1 MVENNMFKKDPG
13 GKVVTAV
20 IQSSKERE
28 VRRILNFVKTYY
40 QDHLREKRV
49 AAYKNYFMYKIDR
62 QLKIKD
68 FQTNMKSP
76 VTKMYVDAMWTWVY
90 DNVINFRVIGRD
102 RDDQKKAEKVKAF
115 LERGFSISNSR
126 EEFMTTLKEALI
138 CWPWYIKVGYVD
150 REKKIKYR
158 KNFKDQE
165 HTIKEQF
172 PYIKYASIFNVFHD
186 PTVEKFEDSPYVIE
200 RKILNKDSVRK
211 YYSSIIKDVDKKIE
225 YAIAHPLYF
234 SNYDY
239 NKIKHTLFWNK
250 DYITRYI
257 LDNNMDMDTF
267 TRNYLSIDYQG
278 NYLEIIEFWTN
289 EELII
294 LFNGREAYAWPTNL
308 PINKKPFACIQY
320 NKSPGLAFGNGV
332 GTSMAD
338 IQGMVDEILNL
349 QMDNTKFQIAP
360 MYQKIK
366 WSDMFSQNSKKW
378 LEYTP
383 FGVVEVNTPDGM
395 KRLELGS
402 PEFTWTNMVQFLL
415 QLWEMSE
422 WVNSYT
428 MGYQNKVERSAT
440 WVSAL
445 VQAFKARL
453 LPLVESMNWALASIA
468 EMWIAIAVTLMKDD
482 FTVRIIWEDWAAI
495 FKEITLDDLLGKYD
509 IEFDAQ
515 ALKSATREVK
525 RAQLA
530 ELLPIAMQA
539 GVNANTGEYF
549 IDMKK
554 LWRSIFEA
562 YELPQDLVMDSKEIV
577 KEKTNFNEQQVVA
590 QQKSQQRIQAMQQAG
605 AWFQQQQNQWRSQQE
620 DGQYPSDGNRP
631 PLTVQPWSAPQFWWG
646 AGAWLPTAQS
656 GDTRSDSIKQ
666 VVPQNVSQ
674 DIKQEPMDP
683 EMGAVLQ
690 QAYWRK

>member
-1 MVENNMFKKDPG
+1 MVENMFAKKKDMVLT
-13 GKVVTAV
+13 KI
-20 IQSSKERE
+20 IQTSKEKE
-28 VRRILNFVKTYY
+28 VWRILNFIKTYY
-40 QDHLREKRV
+40 QDHLREKWV
-49 AAYKNYFMYKIDR
+49 QAYKNYFMYKIDR
-62 QLKIKD
+62 QLKIKE

-76 VTKMYVDAMWTWVY
+76 VTKMYVDAMRTWVY

-102 RDDQKKAEKVKAF
+102 RDDQKKAEKVKSF
-115 LERGFSISNSR
+115 LEWGFSISNSR

-138 CWPWYIKVGYVD
+138 CWPWYMKVGFVD

-158 KNFKDQE
+158 KNMKDAY

-172 PYIKYASIFNVFHD
+172 PYVKYASIFNVFHD
-186 PTVEKFEDSPYVIE
+186 PTVERFEDSPYVIE
-200 RKILNKDSVRK
+200 RKIMNKDNVRK
-211 YYSSIIKDVDKKIE
+211 YYTSIIGDVDKKID
-225 YAIAHPLYF
+225 YAIWHPMYF

-278 NYLEIIEFWTN
+278 NYIEVIEFRTN
-289 EELII
+289 DELVI

-308 PINKKPFACIQY
+308 PINKKPYACIQY
-320 NKSPGLAFGNGV
+320 NKAPWLAFGNGLW
-332 GTSMAD
+332 TSVAD
-338 IQGMVDEILNL
+338 IQAMVDELLNL

-360 MYQKIK
+360 MYQKMK
-366 WSDMFSQNSKKW
+366 GSDMFSANSKKW

-383 FGVVEVNTPDGM
+383 FGMVETNTPDGI

-402 PEFTWTNMVQFLL
+402 PEFTGTNMIQFLL

-453 LPLVESMNWALASIA
+453 LPLVESMNAALATIA
-468 EMWIAIAVTLMKDD
+468 EMWIAIAITLMKWD
-482 FTVRIIWEDWAAI
+482 FTVRVLDEEWAAV
-495 FKEITLDDLLGKYD
+495 FKDITLEDLLGKYD

-525 RAQLA
+525 RSQLA

-539 GVNANTGEYF
+539 GINANTWEYF
-549 IDMKK
+549 IDMRK

-562 YELPQDLVMDSKEIV
+562 YELPQDLVLDTKEIV
-577 KEKTNFNEQQVVA
+577 KEKTNFQA
-590 QQKSQQRIQAMQQAG
+590 QQQMANQKMQQRIQQQQQA
-605 AWFQQQQNQWRSQQE
+605 WQFFQQQQQSWKGQQE
-620 DGQYPSDGNRP
+620 DWMQPMSWERP
-631 PLTVQPWSAPQFWWG
+631 PVQPYIPKTS
-646 AGAWLPTAQS
+646 PT
-656 GDTRSDSIKQ
+656 DTRSPEIRAQIPSIWQ
-666 VVPQNVSQ
+666 EVPQ
-674 DIKQEPMDP
+674 MDMWS
-683 EMGAVLQ
+683 ELQ
-690 QAYWRK
+690 NAFS